1 MVKILHE
8 RNIMKI
14 SDLNNSITPSGTM
27 AISNKARLLKQ
38 QGKPVIGFG
47 AGEPDFPTPSY
58 VIKDVQTAA
67 EDPINHKYSPVA
79 GLDILKDE
87 IVRTSK
93 LYSGFNVQNEN
104 VLVSNGGKHAIL
116 TTFMSILNPGDE
128 VLIPSPYW
136 TTYPEAVKISGGN
149 PVIVDTSFEDEFKIN
164 TEQLDGLKTDKTKIL
179 VWVSPSNPT
188 GVVYSK
194 DEAEAIYE
202 WAFQNDVWILSD
214 ELYEHLVYEGKTSPS
229 PAQYDAQLRNTIVIN
244 GVAKAYS
251 MTGWR
256 VGWIIAN
263 TEVINMA
270 KKIQSHATSNVS
282 NLSQIAAYSALKNG
296 LTETEIM
303 KESFNRRR
311 LFAFQE
317 FSNIPNVKTIKPN
330 GAFYLF
336 PDISYYCDGKIINN
350 VNNSI
355 DFCNW
360 LLDEYYIAFVP
371 GEVFGK
377 NGFLRC
383 SYALSDDNLQE
394 GLGRLTKAIKDL
406 Q

>member
-1 MVKILHE
+1 MEIAKLS
-8 RNIMKI
+8 K
-14 SDLNNSITPSGTM
+14 LITPSGTM
-27 AISNKARLLKQ
+27 AISNKARVLRE

-47 AGEPDFPTPSY
+47 AGEPDFPTPEY
-58 VIKDVQTAA
+58 VIKDVQVAA
-67 EDPINHKYSPVA
+67 EDTSNHKYSPVA
-79 GLDILKDE
+79 GLTILKEE
-87 IVRTSK
+87 IVRTSE
-93 LYSGFNVQNEN
+93 LYSGININQEN

-116 TTFMSILNPGDE
+116 TTFMSILNSGDE

-149 PVIVDTSFEDEFKIN
+149 PVIVDTEFGDDFKIN
-164 TEQLDGLKTDKTKIL
+164 TDQLDALKTSRTKVL

-188 GVVYSK
+188 GVVYTK
-194 DEAEAIYE
+194 EEAEKIYT
-202 WAFQNDVWILSD
+202 WAFENNVWILSD

-229 PAQYDAQLRNTIVIN
+229 PAQYDTGLKNTIVIN

-263 TEVINMA
+263 TEVIDMA

-282 NLSQIAAYSALKNG
+282 NISQIAAYSALKNG
-296 LTETEIM
+296 LDQTELM

-311 LFAFQE
+311 LHAIEE
-317 FSNIPNVKTIKPN
+317 FSNIENINLIKST

-336 PDISYYCDGKIINN
+336 PDVSYYSSSGVISG
-350 VNNSI
+350 VHNSI

-360 LLDEYYIAFVP
+360 LLDEYFIAFVP

-383 SYALSDDNLQE
+383 SYALSDDDLHE
-394 GLGRLTKAIKDL
+394 GLSRFSKAINDL
-406 Q
+406 K